1 MIQVVDG
8 DVSQLVNLRTWK
20 RIIRQ
25 SKPSEAGVKVE
36 QGKKRKAS
44 TELLGQ
50 HIVPSKRMQVI
61 HVDQNSSNVLVEA
74 VEQPHQEL

>member
-1 MIQVVDG
+1 M
-8 DVSQLVNLRTWK
+8 NR
-20 RIIRQ
+20 
-25 SKPSEAGVKVE
+25 
-36 QGKKRKAS
+36 GKKRKAS

-50 HIVPSKRMQVI
+50 HIIPSKRMQVI